1 MILLFLSKFPRIIP
15 YFPAKRKWQQKN
27 PLPVEIEPKVGEYST
42 VEMFGIFHAFR
53 SFKIHSIDNKGIL
66 ISAVSE
72 TAYGRTEHEPQ
83 LLRYGG
89 FIGFSDSQSRTSDD
103 GPSWEATDDL
113 NFETVE

>member
-1 MILLFLSKFPRIIP
+1 MKLKV
-15 YFPAKRKWQQKN
+15 KRFSDMGARR
-27 PLPVEIEPKVGEYST
+27 PSSGIFGETVEIEPQVGEYST

-72 TAYGRTEHEPQ
+72 TARGTKEHEPQ

>member
-1 MILLFLSKFPRIIP
+1 MKLKV
-15 YFPAKRKWQQKN
+15 KRYSDMGARRPSSGN
-27 PLPVEIEPKVGEYST
+27 FAEEVVIDAAVGEYST
-42 VEMFGIFHAFR
+42 ITLFGIFHAFR

-66 ISAVSE
+66 ISAISE
-72 TAYGRTEHEPQ
+72 TAHGTKEHEPQ